1 MLLLVTL
8 VGVFCCITSR
18 IMMHMENHDDQ
29 ELYIT
34 SIPIHVSERCIPSS
48 RRDKP
53 RITAQASN
61 RR

>member
-18 IMMHMENHDDQ
+18 IMMHMEDHDDQ

-34 SIPIHVSERCIPSS
+34 SIPIHVSERGAYPVAAE
-48 RRDKP
+48 
-53 RITAQASN
+53 TN
-61 RR
+61 RE